1 MMQAG
6 LPPWLPYCGAAPS
19 PDGLMERWNLDPWLL
34 LAMLALPL
42 LFRTTLK
49 QGGRRRH
56 AFIGGWL
63 IAALLFVSPFCA
75 LTSALFAA
83 RTVHHLVLVG
93 VLAPIIAVVV
103 PRAFRAPGGLALWAS
118 AHALIFWA
126 WHAPELYA
134 AALSSHALYWVMQAS
149 LLLSAI
155 MLWLKLRA
163 AEPLV
168 AVAALLATMV
178 QMGLLGALLTFSR
191 APLYAPHFGSAGAWG
206 LAPLED
212 QQLAG
217 LIMWAPG
224 AGLYLLAAAAILARW
239 LARAQAAEAA

>member
-6 LPPWLPYCGAAPS
+6 LPLWLPYCGAAPS
-19 PDGLMERWNLDPWLL
+19 PDGLIARWNLDPWLL
-34 LAMLALPL
+34 LVLATIPL
-42 LFRTTLK
+42 LFRTVLR
-49 QGGRRRH
+49 QNGGPRRV
-56 AFIGGWL
+56 FIAGWVL
-63 IAALLFVSPFCA
+63 AAVLFVSPFCS

-83 RTVHHLVLVG
+83 RVVHHLVLVG
-93 VLAPIIAVVV
+93 VLAPLIVAVL
-103 PRAFRAPGGLALWAS
+103 PSALRARGGLALWTA

-126 WHAPELYA
+126 WHAPDLYE
-134 AALSSHALYWVMQAS
+134 AALSSHTVYWAMQAS
-149 LLLSAI
+149 LLGSAV
-155 MLWLKLRA
+155 LFWLKLRD
-163 AEPLV
+163 AEPLA

-191 APLYAPHFGSAGAWG
+191 APFYAPHFGSTQMWG
-206 LAPLED
+206 LTPLED

-239 LARAQAAEAA
+239 LAREQAGEAA